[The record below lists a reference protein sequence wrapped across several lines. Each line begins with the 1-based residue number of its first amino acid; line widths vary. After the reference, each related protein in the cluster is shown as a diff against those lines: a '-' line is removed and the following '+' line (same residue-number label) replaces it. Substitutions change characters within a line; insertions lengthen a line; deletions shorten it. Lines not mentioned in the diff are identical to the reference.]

1 MPVWKTCMYV
11 TPKIFGVALKES
23 REIPGVFH
31 QPEIRFLFDV
41 PTTDSGENF
50 ILPFLWRNSLAA
62 KKNELSK
69 LDLQMDCTYK

>member
-62 KKNELSK
+62 KKKRTFQIRFTNGL
-69 LDLQMDCTYK
+69 YV